1 MEIIENKNKLNDLLR
16 GIRSKGY
23 KIGLTPTMGSIHD
36 GHLSLINE
44 SRKKNY
50 FSLVSIFINPT
61 QFNDPLDF
69 KNYPKNKKKDIEK
82 LTTIKCDAVYFPL
95 TKELYPNGIK
105 SKKTIFKYR
114 DILCDKFR
122 PGHFDGVTTVIKSLF
137 DIVKPE
143 AAYFGEKDFQ
153 QLLLI
158 KTLTEQLDIN
168 TNVVGCDTIREPD
181 GLAMS
186 SRNKLMSDKERKSA
200 KEIIKLL
207 LWAKEVYP
215 KLDFIQIRDEIK
227 NRSKL
232 IDSFKLEYFEIMN
245 LEEFSSISKK
255 NNETRA
261 FIACRIGNIRLID
274 NIKL

>member
-1 MEIIENKNKLNDLLR
+1 MRVYSSHKELLKSVKHKL
-16 GIRSKGY
+16 SV
-23 KIGLTPTMGSIHD
+23 GLVPTMGSLHE
-36 GHLSLINE
+36 GHLSLIEKAYSENDE
-44 SRKKNY
+44 VI
-50 FSLVSIFINPT
+50 VSIYVNPT
-61 QFNDPLDF
+61 QFNDKEDLKKYPRNIQEDLKKLNRFENVIVYTPENNDLYQKNESSKQYDF
-69 KNYPKNKKKDIEK
+69 GSFTNLMEGKH
-82 LTTIKCDAVYFPL
+82 
-95 TKELYPNGIK
+95 
-105 SKKTIFKYR
+105 
-114 DILCDKFR
+114 R
-122 PGHFDGVTTVIKSLF
+122 PGHFDGVATIIEKLF
-137 DIVKPE
+137 KIFNPDN
-143 AAYFGEKDFQ
+143 AYFGEKDFQ

-168 TNVVGCDTIREPD
+168 TNVVGCETIREPD

-186 SRNKLMSDKERKSA
+186 SRNKLMSYKERKSA

-207 LWAKEVYP
+207 LWAKEVYSMF
-215 KLDFIQIRDEIK
+215 DFAQIRDEIK

-255 NNETRA
+255 NNEIRA

>member
-1 MEIIENKNKLNDLLR
+1 LRVYSSHKELLKSVKHKL
-16 GIRSKGY
+16 SV
-23 KIGLTPTMGSIHD
+23 GLVPTMGSLHE
-36 GHLSLINE
+36 GHLSLIEKAYSENDE
-44 SRKKNY
+44 VI
-50 FSLVSIFINPT
+50 VSIYVNPT
-61 QFNDPLDF
+61 QFNDKEDLKKYPRNIKEDLKKVNRFENVIVYTPENNDLYQKNESSKQYDF
-69 KNYPKNKKKDIEK
+69 GSFTNLMEGKH
-82 LTTIKCDAVYFPL
+82 
-95 TKELYPNGIK
+95 
-105 SKKTIFKYR
+105 
-114 DILCDKFR
+114 R
-122 PGHFDGVTTVIKSLF
+122 PGHFDGVATIIEKLF
-137 DIVKPE
+137 KIFNPDN
-143 AAYFGEKDFQ
+143 AYFGEKDFQ

-158 KTLTEQLDIN
+158 KTLTEQLDID
-168 TNVVGCDTIREPD
+168 TNVVGCETIREPD

-186 SRNKLMSDKERKSA
+186 SRNKLMSYKERKSA

-274 NIKL
+274 NIKLYWS

>member
-1 MEIIENKNKLNDLLR
+1 
-16 GIRSKGY
+16 
-23 KIGLTPTMGSIHD
+23 MGSLHE
-36 GHLSLINE
+36 GHLSLIEKAYSENDE
-44 SRKKNY
+44 VI
-50 FSLVSIFINPT
+50 VSIYVNPT
-61 QFNDPLDF
+61 QFNDKEDLKKYPRNIKEDLLKLNRFENIIVYTPENNDLYQKNESSKQYDF
-69 KNYPKNKKKDIEK
+69 GSFTNLMEGKH
-82 LTTIKCDAVYFPL
+82 
-95 TKELYPNGIK
+95 
-105 SKKTIFKYR
+105 
-114 DILCDKFR
+114 R
-122 PGHFDGVTTVIKSLF
+122 PGHFDGVATIIEKLF
-137 DIVKPE
+137 KIFNPDN
-143 AAYFGEKDFQ
+143 AYFGEKDFQ

-158 KTLTEQLDIN
+158 KTLTEQLDIK
-168 TNVVGCDTIREPD
+168 TNVVGCETIREAD

-207 LWAKEVYP
+207 LWAKEAYS
-215 KLDFIQIRDEIK
+215 KFDFIQIRDEIK

-245 LEEFSSISKK
+245 LEDFSSISKK

>member
-1 MEIIENKNKLNDLLR
+1 MRVYTSHKELLKSIKHKL
-16 GIRSKGY
+16 SV
-23 KIGLTPTMGSIHD
+23 GLVPTMGSLHE
-36 GHLSLINE
+36 GHLSLIEKAYSENDE
-44 SRKKNY
+44 VI
-50 FSLVSIFINPT
+50 VSIYVNPT
-61 QFNDPLDF
+61 QFNDKEDLKKYPRNIKEDLLKLNRFENIIVYTPENNDLYQKNESSKQYDF
-69 KNYPKNKKKDIEK
+69 GSFTNLMEGKH
-82 LTTIKCDAVYFPL
+82 
-95 TKELYPNGIK
+95 
-105 SKKTIFKYR
+105 
-114 DILCDKFR
+114 R
-122 PGHFDGVTTVIKSLF
+122 PGHFDGVATIIEKLLKIF
-137 DIVKPE
+137 NPDN
-143 AAYFGEKDFQ
+143 AYFGEKDFQ

-158 KTLTEQLDIN
+158 KTLTEQLDIK
-168 TNVVGCDTIREPD
+168 TNVVGCETIREAD

-207 LWAKEVYP
+207 LWAKEVYS
-215 KLDFIQIRDEIK
+215 KFDFIQIKDEIE

-261 FIACRIGNIRLID
+261 FMACRIGNIRLID

>member
-1 MEIIENKNKLNDLLR
+1 MRVYTSHKELLKSIKHKLSL
-16 GIRSKGY
+16 
-23 KIGLTPTMGSIHD
+23 GLVPTMGSLHE
-36 GHLSLINE
+36 GHLSLIEKAYSENDE
-44 SRKKNY
+44 VI
-50 FSLVSIFINPT
+50 VSIYVNPT
-61 QFNDPLDF
+61 QFNDKEDLKKYPRNIKEDLRKLNRFENIIVYTPENNDLYQKNESSKQYDF
-69 KNYPKNKKKDIEK
+69 GSFTNLMEGKH
-82 LTTIKCDAVYFPL
+82 
-95 TKELYPNGIK
+95 
-105 SKKTIFKYR
+105 
-114 DILCDKFR
+114 R
-122 PGHFDGVTTVIKSLF
+122 PGHFDGVATIIEKLF
-137 DIVKPE
+137 KIFNPDN
-143 AAYFGEKDFQ
+143 AYFGEKDFQ

-158 KTLTEQLDIN
+158 KTLTKQLDIK
-168 TNVVGCDTIREPD
+168 TNVVGCETIREAD

-207 LWAKEVYP
+207 LWAKEVYS
-215 KLDFIQIRDEIK
+215 KFDFIQIKDEIE

-261 FIACRIGNIRLID
+261 FMACRIGNIRLID

>member
-1 MEIIENKNKLNDLLR
+1 LRVYSSHKELLKSIKHKL
-16 GIRSKGY
+16 SV
-23 KIGLTPTMGSIHD
+23 GLVPTMGSLHE
-36 GHLSLINE
+36 GHVSLIEKAYSENDE
-44 SRKKNY
+44 VI
-50 FSLVSIFINPT
+50 VSIYVNPT
-61 QFNDPLDF
+61 QFNDKEDLKKYPRNIKEDLQKLNRFENVIVYTPENNDLYQKNESSKQYDF
-69 KNYPKNKKKDIEK
+69 GSFTNLMEGKH
-82 LTTIKCDAVYFPL
+82 
-95 TKELYPNGIK
+95 
-105 SKKTIFKYR
+105 
-114 DILCDKFR
+114 R
-122 PGHFDGVTTVIKSLF
+122 PGHFDGVATIIEKLF
-137 DIVKPE
+137 KIFNPDN
-143 AAYFGEKDFQ
+143 AYFGEKDFQ

-158 KTLTEQLDIN
+158 KTLTEQLDIK
-168 TNVVGCDTIREPD
+168 TNVVGCETIREAD

-207 LWAKEVYP
+207 LWAKEVYS
-215 KLDFIQIRDEIK
+215 KFDFIQIRDEIE

-245 LEEFSSISKK
+245 LEKFSSISKK

>member
-1 MEIIENKNKLNDLLR
+1 LRVYSSHKELLKSVKHKL
-16 GIRSKGY
+16 SV
-23 KIGLTPTMGSIHD
+23 GLVPTMGSLHN
-36 GHLSLINE
+36 GHLSLIEKAYSENDE
-44 SRKKNY
+44 VI
-50 FSLVSIFINPT
+50 VSIYVNPT
-61 QFNDPLDF
+61 QFNDKEDLKKYPRNIKEDLKKLNRFENVIVYTPENNDLYQKNESSKQYDF
-69 KNYPKNKKKDIEK
+69 GSFTNLMEGKH
-82 LTTIKCDAVYFPL
+82 
-95 TKELYPNGIK
+95 
-105 SKKTIFKYR
+105 
-114 DILCDKFR
+114 R
-122 PGHFDGVTTVIKSLF
+122 PGHFDGVATIIEKLF
-137 DIVKPE
+137 KIFNPDN
-143 AAYFGEKDFQ
+143 AYFGEKDFQ

-168 TNVVGCDTIREPD
+168 TNVVGCETIREPD

-207 LWAKEVYP
+207 LWAKEVYS
-215 KLDFIQIRDEIK
+215 KFDFVQIRDEIK